1 MSGCS
6 TVVDVTPPTDVDP
19 ATARICADFADAL
32 PDTLSGQES
41 QKTDPE
47 SALTAAWGQP
57 AIIARCGVERPTA
70 LEPSSQVTTVNGV
83 DWFVEELTGGYL
95 FTTYGRQAYV
105 EVTVPD
111 DYAPEV
117 GPVTELSAAV
127 ADTVPKSQEQS

>member
-19 ATARICADFADAL
+19 ATAAICADFGDGL
-32 PDTLSGQES
+32 PDALSGQERRD
-41 QKTDPE
+41 TDPA
-47 SALTAAWGQP
+47 SGFTAAWGEP
-57 AIIARCGVERPTA
+57 AIIVRCGVERPAA

-83 DWFVEELTGGYL
+83 DWFAEELTGGYL

-111 DYAPEV
+111 EYAPEI
-117 GPVTELSAAV
+117 GPVTELSTAV
-127 ADTVPKSQEQS
+127 ADSVPTSQERS